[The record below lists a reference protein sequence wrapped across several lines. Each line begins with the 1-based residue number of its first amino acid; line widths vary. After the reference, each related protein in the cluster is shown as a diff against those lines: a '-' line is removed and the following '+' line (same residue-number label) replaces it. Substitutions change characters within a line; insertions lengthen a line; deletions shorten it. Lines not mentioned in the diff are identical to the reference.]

1 MEKIKDN
8 GVRHVILD
16 NLHIVMYMAIELSES
31 IEAFMT
37 RGKNKVIKTFSQ
49 HSLWR
54 KKLFC
59 N

>member
-1 MEKIKDN
+1 
-8 GVRHVILD
+8 
-16 NLHIVMYMAIELSES
+16 MAIELSES

>member
-49 HSLWR
+49 HSL
-54 KKLFC
+54 
-59 N
+59 